1 MLTNF
6 FLYTLYLVLKLV
18 LSPLLLLS
26 DVTLSAGFT
35 DALTTAKG
43 YISTIDAIFPLTTM
57 FAIIGLFVL
66 IETFVLSFKLITW
79 IIKKIP
85 FLG

>member
-1 MLTNF
+1 
-6 FLYTLYLVLKLV
+6 
-18 LSPLLLLS
+18 
-26 DVTLSAGFT
+26 
-35 DALTTAKG
+35 
-43 YISTIDAIFPLTTM
+43 M